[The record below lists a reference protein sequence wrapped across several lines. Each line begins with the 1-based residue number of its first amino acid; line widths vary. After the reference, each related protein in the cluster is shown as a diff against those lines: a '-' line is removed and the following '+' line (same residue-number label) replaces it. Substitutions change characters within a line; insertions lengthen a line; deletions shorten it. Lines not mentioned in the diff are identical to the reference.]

1 MKNLKQE
8 LKKVEVI
15 NLPEPPMVRDTP
27 EGWPCFCT
35 EEGDTWYAKAMSY
48 QNRTGHKPLPLEYT
62 YDEDGNIV
70 VTPPGT
76 PLEEIKIPEIPKE
89 IQEEGG
95 WYVWPEENQ

>member
-1 MKNLKQE
+1 MPRQCR
-8 LKKVEVI
+8 I
-15 NLPEPPMVRDTP
+15 RI
-27 EGWPCFCT
+27 GQAISHF
-35 EEGDTWYAKAMSY
+35 
-48 QNRTGHKPLPLEYT
+48 

-70 VTPPGT
+70 VAPPET